1 MIKIGKIIPLALVV
15 LMGIGCNTNGGTAT
29 GEAATDTTYSGD
41 DASDFVE
48 NETWSSTINIVWD
61 GTDVTVT
68 GSADGVSVTHS
79 NGYVTVQSTV
89 KNIEYIVSGSGT
101 GQLSIYSDYK
111 FKLSF
116 EGLTLACSDG
126 PAINNQSSKTCY
138 AVLGGTNTL
147 SDGSSYT
154 SSSEDRK
161 AAFFSEGQ
169 ICFSGSG
176 SLNVTGNY
184 KHALASDDY
193 IRLCSGTGTID
204 LTAKVSDGLHAN
216 DGIIINDG
224 TLTINAVGEGIQCDT
239 SSVVI
244 SGGTINIT
252 STTDKG
258 ILAYANID
266 ISGGTTTITSKYKCI
281 KAESNLT
288 ISGGTIT
295 AVATGSSSSSG
306 TPEGIEAKGTIA
318 ISGGKVYAQ
327 ANDDAINAGGELT
340 ISGGYVMAYSTG
352 NNGIDANGNCYIKG
366 GVVYAIGARQ
376 PEVGIDANTEGGYKL
391 YVEGGTLVAIGGL
404 ENNASLTQTCYSAS
418 SLSKGT
424 WYALYS
430 GSDAALVFKTP
441 SSLSASTMVV
451 STSGTTSLKSAV
463 TTSGG
468 SSILNGYVLT
478 GATLSGGSS
487 VTLSSYSGGNAG
499 GGPGGGGPGG
509 GGHGG
514 GHGGW

>member
-1 MIKIGKIIPLALVV
+1 MTKIGKIIPLALVV
-15 LMGIGCNTNGGTAT
+15 LMGIGCNKDDEVNSGTAAST
-29 GEAATDTTYSGD
+29 ETFTGD
-41 DASDFVE
+41 DNSDFVD
-48 NETWSSTINIVWD
+48 NETWSSSISIVWN

-68 GSADGVSVTHS
+68 GAADGVTVTHS

-147 SDGSSYT
+147 SDGASYA

-169 ICFSGSG
+169 ICVSGSG
-176 SLNVTGNY
+176 NLNITGNY

-244 SGGTINIT
+244 SGGTIDIT

-266 ISGGTTTITSKYKCI
+266 ISGGTTIINSKYKCI
-281 KAESNLT
+281 KTESNLT

-295 AVATGSSSSSG
+295 AVATGSSSSG

-318 ISGGKVYAQ
+318 ISGGTVYAQ
-327 ANDDAINAGGELT
+327 ANDDAINAGGDLT

-352 NNGIDANGNCYIKG
+352 NDGIDANGNCYIKG
-366 GVVYAIGARQ
+366 GVVYAIGANS
-376 PEVGIDANTEGGYKL
+376 PEVAIDANSEEQKQL

-404 ENNASLTQTCYSAS
+404 ESGASLSQNCYSAS
-418 SLSKGT
+418 SWNKNT
-424 WYALYS
+424 WYALTV
-430 GSDAALVFKTP
+430 GNDVFAFKTP
-441 SSLSASTMVV
+441 SSGGTTMVV
-451 STSGTTSLKSAV
+451 SGASTPTLKSGVTPSGT
-463 TTSGG
+463 
-468 SSILNGYVLT
+468 SIFNSMAYYPASV
-478 GATLSGGSS
+478 SGGSS
-487 VTLSSYSGGNAG
+487 VTLSTYSGSNAG
-499 GGPGGGGPGG
+499 GGPGGGGNPG

-514 GHGGW
+514 GPGGW